1 MDFFHKL
8 VNHLTTL
15 DENENNQL
23 YYPYIWYEE
32 DSNFPFCVS
41 NDSGSGMY
49 AMTYEEFLAL
59 LEKPTKRK
67 WKNSYG
73 DWERAGGELGWNLVL
88 VKQRVGDGR
97 DGESRFYY

>member
-1 MDFFHKL
+1 MDFFRKL
-8 VNHLTTL
+8 VTHLTTL
-15 DENENNQL
+15 DEDLQL

-32 DSNFPFCVS
+32 DSKFPFCVS
-41 NDSGSGMY
+41 NDDNGEMY

-73 DWERAGGELGWNLVL
+73 DWERAGGEHECNELEME
-88 VKQRVGDGR
+88 RT
-97 DGESRFYY
+97 E